1 MREFAIFH
9 DFGEPRWAAALAVIS
24 ALGVSTGL
32 QAQDARDM
40 AVTGSVDATV
50 DGVERQWLTIAGEV
64 DGEFMNSAAWLP
76 DVLPDNPMAAM
87 MEGMPEAQ
95 RERMQAQM
103 DAMAEQMGA
112 DSPYA
117 QMFGDDAG
125 DRIRLRIMAVDPQSE
140 RILRQGMLSIELAA
154 FSVEDIDTIIGTAQE
169 AEISLFKNFGEQ
181 RGLHVSSH
189 GIGTDATIQ
198 LDRLEIEP
206 GGGVAEGHFEA
217 SLCPLSVVM
226 GRDGD
231 PDDCSLVTGRFATEL
246 GEEAPGEL

>member
-1 MREFAIFH
+1 MS
-9 DFGEPRWAAALAVIS
+9 DFTIHLKVGATRCAVALV
-24 ALGVSTGL
+24 ALGFMGFSASL
-32 QAQDARDM
+32 EAQEARDM
-40 AVTGSVDATV
+40 AVTGSVDAQVGGV
-50 DGVERQWLTIAGEV
+50 DRQWLTIAGEV
-64 DGEFMNSAAWLP
+64 DGKFMNSAAWLP
-76 DVLPDNPMAAM
+76 DVLPANPMAEM
-87 MEGMPEAQ
+87 MEGMPDAQ

-103 DAMAEQMGA
+103 DAMAAQMGD

-140 RILRQGMLSIELAA
+140 RILRQGMLSIELAS
-154 FSVEDIDTIIGTAQE
+154 FSVDDIDAIIGTAQE
-169 AEISLFKNFGEQ
+169 AEISLFKNFGEK

-198 LDRLEIEP
+198 LDRLEIVP
-206 GGGVAEGHFEA
+206 GGGVAEGQFEG

>member
-1 MREFAIFH
+1 MRDLNTNLSF
-9 DFGEPRWAAALAVIS
+9 AAARWQTTLAAIAILS
-24 ALGVSTGL
+24 ASTAL

-40 AVTGSVDATV
+40 AVIGSVDATV

-64 DGEFMNSAAWLP
+64 DGEFMHSAAWLP
-76 DVLPDNPMAAM
+76 NLPPDNPMLEM

-103 DAMAEQMGA
+103 DAMADQMGA

-125 DRIRLRIMAVDPQSE
+125 DRIRLRIMAVDPQAE

-169 AEISLFKNFGEQ
+169 VEISLFKNFGEK

-198 LDRLEIEP
+198 LERLEIEP
-206 GGGVAEGHFEA
+206 GGGVAEGHFEG

>member
-1 MREFAIFH
+1 MY
-9 DFGEPRWAAALAVIS
+9 DFNDTSNISLSRWAAMLAAIAV
-24 ALGVSTGL
+24 LGVATGL

-64 DGEFMNSAAWLP
+64 DGEFMHSAAWLP
-76 DVLPDNPMAAM
+76 NVLPDNPMLQM

-103 DAMAEQMGA
+103 DAMAAQMGA

-140 RILRQGMLSIELAA
+140 RILRQGMLSIELVS
-154 FSVEDIDTIIGTAQE
+154 FSVDDIDAIIGTAQE
-169 AEISLFKNFGEQ
+169 AEISLFKNFGDK

-189 GIGTDATIQ
+189 GMGTDATLR
-198 LDRLEIEP
+198 LDRLEIVP

-231 PDDCSLVTGRFATEL
+231 SDDCSLVTGSFATEL